1 MQNWVRQFKPL
12 FSNKLQ
18 LRQHRRAQKKG
29 FYNQNLPVM
38 KQTLAWWQ
46 QLAPA
51 LWHKLLHIM
60 VPVTTKH
67 SDSTIHPT
75 RPREEFVPAPE
86 NRTRAERHRQGQQ
99 VLGEVVK
106 SGGQKIGKKKW
117 ATAHALKPGREKRL
131 CQRWQYKRP
140 NQNNPKKITAILELP
155 WYRVGP
161 WRFLIHQT
169 SKENTQNQEKAII
182 FLSPN

>member
-1 MQNWVRQFKPL
+1 MRQFKPL

-38 KQTLAWWQ
+38 EQTLASRQ

-51 LWHKLLHIM
+51 LWHKLLRIM

-67 SDSTIHPT
+67 SDSTIHPP

-86 NRTRAERHRQGQQ
+86 NRTRAERHRQGHQ

-106 SGGQKIGKKKW
+106 SGGQKIEKKW
-117 ATAHALKPGREKRL
+117 ATAHALKPGMGKRL
-131 CQRWQYKRP
+131 CQRGQYERP
-140 NQNNPKKITAILELP
+140 NQNNPKKVIAILELP
-155 WYRVGP
+155 LTAWHRVGHKGD
-161 WRFLIHQT
+161 F
-169 SKENTQNQEKAII
+169 
-182 FLSPN
+182 

>member
-1 MQNWVRQFKPL
+1 M

-38 KQTLAWWQ
+38 EQTLASRQ

-67 SDSTIHPT
+67 SDSTIHPP

-106 SGGQKIGKKKW
+106 SGGQKIEKKMGNCSCSQAWDGEEIVPEGTVQK
-117 ATAHALKPGREKRL
+117 TKPKQPQKNYCHFG
-131 CQRWQYKRP
+131 
-140 NQNNPKKITAILELP
+140 TAINCMAQG
-155 WYRVGP
+155 WAQR
-161 WRFLIHQT
+161 RFLIHQT
-169 SKENTQNQEKAII
+169 NTENTQN
-182 FLSPN
+182 